1 MKKSLPGILL
11 LIAMPCS
18 VLLFVKVQE
27 STGSDLIALLTALL
41 LYAAVFVVCAL
52 VFNKPDPRNIPME
65 HPVIREDET
74 QSKDAAGC
82 ANAETNDTKKE
93 N

>member
-11 LIAMPCS
+11 LAAMPCS

-27 STGSDLIALLTALL
+27 STGSDIIALLTALL
-41 LYAAVFVVCAL
+41 LYVAVIVVCAL
-52 VFNKPDPRNIPME
+52 VFNKPDPRNVPME
-65 HPVIREDET
+65 HPIVKDET
-74 QSKDAAGC
+74 PAKDAA
-82 ANAETNDTKKE
+82 ANDAKKE